1 MTKAATETE
10 FEVGTQDG
18 WGVLTPIGEIDG
30 YWAPRFRDA
39 IGELLAEHDQ
49 RLIVDLAR
57 VGFLDSTAIGVM
69 IGAMKRA
76 RALHGDVRIVNP
88 QPFVARVLEITG
100 LHRVIASFTS
110 TQEAAAAATPMGF

>member
-1 MTKAATETE
+1 MAKAAIETRFELGTES
-10 FEVGTQDG
+10 G
-18 WGVLTPIGEIDG
+18 WGVLIPVGEIDG
-30 YWAPRFRDA
+30 YWAPHFRDR
-39 IGELLAEHDQ
+39 ITDLLAEHDQ
-49 RLIVDLAR
+49 RVVIDLAR

-100 LHRVIASFTS
+100 LHRVIASYPS
-110 TQEAAAAATPMGF
+110 VEAAAAAATPMGF

>member
-1 MTKAATETE
+1 METE
-10 FEVGTQDG
+10 FEAGSEAG
-18 WGVLTPIGEIDG
+18 WGILTPIGEIDG
-30 YWAPRFRDA
+30 YWAPRFRDQ
-39 IGELLAEHDQ
+39 ISELLAEHDQ
-49 RLIVDLAR
+49 RLVVDLGR

-100 LHRVIASFTS
+100 LHRVIASYS
-110 TQEAAAAATPMGF
+110 SIEEAAAAPTPMGL